1 MESGEIEVLSLRLV
15 QAFSK
20 LKLIPYEARRFAV
33 HRYLLS
39 ISVFLLLTTNV
50 FAAEPLAS
58 VLKGQVIAKNPE
70 GLRVVVAEKDGSIL
84 DMVETNKDGVFKLDL
99 TVMDTPSETEVMKL
113 NLKVRGKSGAQ
124 KSISVANYLN
134 IFSDTVLLR
143 PISLN
148 Q

>member
-1 MESGEIEVLSLRLV
+1 MNRC
-15 QAFSK
+15 F
-20 LKLIPYEARRFAV
+20 
-33 HRYLLS
+33 LS
-39 ISVFLLLTTNV
+39 IIAFLVLTTNV

-58 VLKGQVIAKNPE
+58 VLKGQVVANNPE
-70 GLRVVVAEKDGSIL
+70 GLRVVVTEKDGSIL
-84 DMVETNKDGVFKLDL
+84 DMGETNKDGVFKLDL
-99 TVMDTPSETEVMKL
+99 TVMDTPSEAEVMKL

-124 KSISVANYLN
+124 KSISVAKYLN